1 MKIAYLNPRGAM
13 GGAEVALLSIIAAIR
28 QSQPQ
33 WELSLITPDDG
44 PLVTRAR
51 ALGAECQVLQFPKS
65 VARLGDSGLKGPAG
79 KRVSR
84 LGLLMR
90 LVLAAP
96 AIAAAKL
103 RLRRALTTLKPDVI
117 HTNGFKMHVLGAL
130 AKPRG
135 TPLIWHIHDYVSSR
149 PLMAR
154 LIKLLCNRCALIIAN
169 SESVKR
175 DVEAV
180 CGPGVKVQTV
190 YNAVDTTE
198 FSPDG
203 ERLDLDSLSGLAVNG
218 SREKYVRIGLLATFG
233 RWKGHDVFLRALSL
247 LPPDVTWRAYIIGDA
262 IYQTDGSQFSREEL
276 QSLAEQL
283 GVSDRVGF
291 TGFVERPAAAIRAL
305 DIVVHASIQPEP
317 FGLTIVEAMAC
328 GRPVIISNAGGAVE
342 LIQMNGN
349 GSSSHS
355 GELIRIALSHTPGSA
370 QELAEQIVELSKDS
384 GLRAAMVTASR
395 ASVEHRFN
403 LQAICGELTS
413 LYQSVL

>member
-1 MKIAYLNPRGAM
+1 
-13 GGAEVALLSIIAAIR
+13 
-28 QSQPQ
+28 
-33 WELSLITPDDG
+33 
-44 PLVTRAR
+44 
-51 ALGAECQVLQFPKS
+51 

-90 LVLAAP
+90 LGLATP
-96 AIAAAKL
+96 AIAAATL
-103 RLRRALTTLKPDVI
+103 RLRRALSILDPDVI

-130 AKPRG
+130 AKTRG

-190 YNAVDTTE
+190 YNAVDTAE
-198 FSPDG
+198 FSPEG
-203 ERLDLDSLSGLAVNG
+203 ERLDLDGLSGLAVNG

-262 IYQTDGSQFSREEL
+262 IYQTDGSQFSRDEL

-283 GVSDRVGF
+283 GLSDRVGF

-305 DIVVHASIQPEP
+305 DIVVHASVQPEP

-328 GRPVIISNAGGAVE
+328 GRPVIVSNAGGAVE
-342 LIQMNGN
+342 LIQPKVIHRNGN
-349 GSSSHS
+349 GNSAASNQPANA
-355 GELIRIALSHTPGSA
+355 LALSHTPGSA
-370 QELAEQIVELSKDS
+370 AELADRMSELARDS
-384 GLRAAMVTASR
+384 TLRVRMGSSGQVAAS
-395 ASVEHRFN
+395 EFFN
-403 LQAICGELTS
+403 VSEFAGRLVPLYCAAINAT
-413 LYQSVL
+413 